1 MFIIIAMP
9 QSLAWCVIDKIDV
22 FGCDCFEC
30 ADDAAEGFGGAGKG
44 GSRTARTGGGDFD
57 DGVEVVG
64 HDAIDV
70 EADVGGVLFD
80 LLAGGFDDLAK
91 LI

>member
-1 MFIIIAMP
+1 M
-9 QSLAWCVIDKIDV
+9 AWCVIDQIHV
-22 FGCDCFEC
+22 VGFFFFEC
-30 ADDAAEGFGGAGKG
+30 AVVGAVWFGGAVMG

-70 EADVGGVLFD
+70 EADVGGLLFD

-91 LI
+91 LV